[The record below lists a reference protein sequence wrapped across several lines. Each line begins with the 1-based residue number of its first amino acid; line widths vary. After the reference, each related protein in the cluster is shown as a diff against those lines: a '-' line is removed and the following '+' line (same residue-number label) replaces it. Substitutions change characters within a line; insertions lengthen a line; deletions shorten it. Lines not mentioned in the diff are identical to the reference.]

1 MWVNTQYCGIDD
13 TPTENKS
20 LIILYRIGD
29 EFNGRYRIGDGIGD
43 GVNGKVGRCFE
54 FMFVHNKIKNSIRK
68 FNSKFIVWVNTQ
80 YCGIDDTATT
90 INKWIIIYTTG
101 DVFNGRYQIGD
112 GIGDGFNGKGGRY
125 FELFSRMVYPG

>member
-13 TPTENKS
+13 APTENKS

-68 FNSKFIVWVNTQ
+68 FNSKFSSKFGAQVRNF
-80 YCGIDDTATT
+80 GLE
-90 INKWIIIYTTG
+90 
-101 DVFNGRYQIGD
+101 
-112 GIGDGFNGKGGRY
+112 
-125 FELFSRMVYPG
+125 FEIWGSHSKFGA